1 MNFLPFVFTLLLLL
15 TFISSFLFS
24 SVMGTAR
31 ENKVILSQRHAYL
44 KLLSNQHHQLY
55 KSMKKKAIKA
65 TNPPPP
71 PNPVDKTPKEVD
83 KKPRSSTEGY
93 EKSKLNL
100 IMMLSSDQPQVQKTL
115 EETAIRLID
124 ILYSPYKFYNETP
137 VKDIARTI
145 VKQIIKDKIECFE
158 ELRFDNIEMNKI
170 YYKML
175 KGTNTSYPA
184 LSEYFSLNKQIK
196 SAIYFRYAS
205 KPVLRALLGD
215 GLAKSVFDA
224 ELKNWEKNKL
234 RKVLPKEDF
243 IALTKND
250 PQALIKAEILDFSTK
265 HKGPIQIHHEI
276 SEKIRAIHP
285 VESVEL

>member
-55 KSMKKKAIKA
+55 KSMKKKTENAGEKK
-65 TNPPPP
+65 PQQKR
-71 PNPVDKTPKEVD
+71 DKTPKKVD
-83 KKPRSSTEGY
+83 EKPRSSTEGF

-100 IMMLSSDQPQVQKTL
+100 IMMLSSDQPQKQKIL

-124 ILYSPYKFYNETP
+124 ILYRPYEFYHKTP
-137 VKDIARTI
+137 VKDVARTI

-158 ELRFDNIEMNKI
+158 ELRFDNPELNEI

-205 KPVLRALLGD
+205 KPVLRVLLGD

-224 ELKNWEKNKL
+224 ELNNWEKNKL
-234 RKVLPKEDF
+234 RKVLPKEEF

-250 PQALIKAEILDFSTK
+250 PQALIKAEVLDFSTK